1 MNPLKHKKNPAI
13 IEIAGLSLYGGVGG
27 IRTLGRLLT
36 VTRFPVVL
44 VMTASIPLH
53 DIGCL
58 CHFRNSSI
66 IIHKTSAIVKYY
78 FNYFCN
84 SAAQTEST
92 FAAMGAA
99 TALPLPPFS
108 TKTTKA
114 RGQASSCTK
123 PANMALA
130 V

>member
-53 DIGCL
+53 DIGWPCQTPDSL
-58 CHFRNSSI
+58 N
-66 IIHKTSAIVKYY
+66 IIHKSCPFVKGY
-78 FNYFCN
+78 F
-84 SAAQTEST
+84 
-92 FAAMGAA
+92 
-99 TALPLPPFS
+99 
-108 TKTTKA
+108 
-114 RGQASSCTK
+114 
-123 PANMALA
+123 
-130 V
+130 